1 MKFNRLR
8 LSGFKSFVDPIDLD
22 ILPGMTGVVGPNGCG
37 KSNLLEAL
45 RWAMG
50 ETSYKSMRGSGME
63 DVIFSGTTARPS
75 RNHAEVGLFLDNS
88 EHTGPAEYN
97 DSEMI
102 EVTRRIERDA
112 GSAYRINGRDVR
124 ARDVQLL
131 FADASTGARS
141 TALVRQGQIGELISA
156 KPEAR
161 RKILEEAAGISGLH
175 TRRHEAE
182 LRLRAAE
189 GNLEKV
195 DDAIGQMESEL
206 RSLRR
211 QARQASRYRSLSGQI
226 RQTEALGLHL
236 RWDAIVD
243 QLEQIKAELSS
254 AQAQVVERT
263 RLAGEAST
271 EQAEAQSTL
280 PDLREKEAIA
290 AAGLRRLTLERETLD
305 AEEARAREMIAR
317 IEKQISEA
325 RADQLREQSLFDD
338 ANTQLKLL
346 REEAESLSAEASEN
360 EAEAEAKAKQSMQD
374 ASESLQQY
382 EQAFDQA
389 TKELAEREA
398 RQQAI
403 QQQIQSL
410 EARTNRINQQ
420 IEERQNQAQEL
431 EAKRQPASISEALMQ
446 RKQDDEARVETATQ
460 NLEDMN
466 RKLSEAEERVEAMVA
481 PLREA
486 QALVER
492 LVGERAALSALF
504 ARPEGKSFPSLV
516 DALRVKKGY
525 EVALGA
531 ALGDDLE
538 ASSDTDAPAHWR
550 QIPGADD
557 SGSASLPD
565 GVDALADFVTGSDVL
580 LRRLSQ
586 IGVVETNEQGRALQ
600 AKLLQGQRLI
610 SLQGDLW
617 RWDGYSIAAD
627 APTAAAQRLS
637 QRNRLSELGGELEAA
652 ETHAEDMDRNMQSAR
667 ETLREIGESVKT
679 ARQVL
684 DQSRREHNELREKIS
699 QAERGEA
706 DFQARF
712 SSVQEA
718 LQSLNA
724 DLAEIN
730 ESLSRVQT
738 ENIEL
743 EAAPNLNLAL
753 DASRQNVADGRAKL
767 SEARAAFEQLRSQRQ
782 ARENRL
788 ARIRDESQS
797 WERRV
802 AASQTQI
809 DSLGVRLEELGDEQ
823 AKIKNLPEEINSRK
837 SSLVELIVDAESKRK
852 AEADHLAEAEARL
865 SKADTAARKT
875 QSDLSEARE
884 HYARIE
890 ANQENMVERE
900 AEAAQKIR
908 ETLQVEPAQAL
919 AIAELEEGK
928 IVAAVDVVE
937 AKLEKLRREREN
949 LGGVNLRADEE
960 ADEIEASLVE
970 MKSERDDLAQAI
982 NKLRYGIGQ
991 LNREGRERLLAAFES
1006 VNEHFGKLF
1015 TKLFGGGSAKL
1026 ELTESTDPLEAGLEI
1041 IVHPPGKKP
1050 QLMSLL
1056 SGGEQALTAMALI
1069 FAVFLTN
1076 PSPICV
1082 LDEVDAPLDDSNVER
1097 YCNMIREIADATG
1110 TRFLLITHHALT
1122 MARMD
1127 RLYGVTMQERG
1138 VSTLISVDLQQAEQF
1153 AEAGLVSS
1161 EETSTENKIKA

>member
-75 RNHAEVGLFLDNS
+75 RNHAEVGLYLDNS

-97 DSEMI
+97 DSETI

-243 QLEQIKAELSS
+243 QLEQIKAELSG
-254 AQAQVVERT
+254 AQAQVIERT
-263 RLAGEAST
+263 RVAGEAST
-271 EQAEAQSTL
+271 EQAEAQTAL

-290 AAGLRRLTLERETLD
+290 AAALRRLTLERETLD
-305 AEEARAREMIAR
+305 AEEARAKEMIAR

-346 REEAESLSAEASEN
+346 RDEAEVLTAEASEN

-374 ASESLQQY
+374 AGETLQQF

-403 QQQIQSL
+403 NQQIQGL
-410 EARTNRINQQ
+410 EARVNRINQQ
-420 IEERQNQAQEL
+420 IDERQKQIKEL
-431 EAKRQPASISEALMQ
+431 EAKRQPASISEELMK
-446 RKQDDEARVETATQ
+446 RKVDGEAAVETATQ
-460 NLEDMN
+460 NVEDMN
-466 RKLSEAEERVEAMVA
+466 RKLSEAEERVEAMA
-481 PLREA
+481 SPLREA

-550 QIPGADD
+550 QLQTSDRG
-557 SGSASLPD
+557 GSVELPE
-565 GVDALADFVTGSDVL
+565 GVQALAGFVTGSDVL
-580 LRRLSQ
+580 ALRLSQ
-586 IGVVETNEQGRALQ
+586 IGVVNDYDQGKALQ
-600 AKLLQGQRLI
+600 SKLAQGQRLI

-637 QRNRLSELGGELEAA
+637 QRNRLSDLGAELESA
-652 ETHAEDMDRNMQSAR
+652 EAHASELDRNMQSAR
-667 ETLREIGESVKT
+667 EALRGISESVKVG
-679 ARQVL
+679 RQTL
-684 DQSRREHNELREKIS
+684 DQSRRDHNDLREKIS

-706 DFQARF
+706 DFQTRL

-724 DLAEIN
+724 DLLELNEI
-730 ESLSRVQT
+730 LARVQA
-738 ENIEL
+738 EKVGL
-743 EAAPNLNLAL
+743 EAAPSLNIAL

-788 ARIRDESQS
+788 SRIRDESQS

-802 AASQTQI
+802 AASQAQI
-809 DSLGVRLEELGDEQ
+809 DSLGIRLGELGEEQ
-823 AKIKNLPEEINSRK
+823 AKTINLPAEIASRK
-837 SSLVELIVDAESKRK
+837 SSLVELIVEADAKRK
-852 AEADHLAEAEARL
+852 AEADCLAEAEARL
-865 SKADTAARKT
+865 SRADTAART
-875 QSDLSEARE
+875 AQSELSEARE
-884 HYARIE
+884 KYARIE

-919 AIAELEEGK
+919 AIAELEPGK
-928 IVAAVDVVE
+928 AVAAVDVVE

-960 ADEIEASLVE
+960 ADEIEASLTE

-1026 ELTESTDPLEAGLEI
+1026 ALTESMDPLEAGLEI

-1153 AEAGLVSS
+1153 AEAGVVLS